1 MIVVDV
7 DVTAVEVL
15 PLDEFAVGGPAAEPE
30 VGEPVV
36 GELAAEELAADEP
49 VVEGLAVDG
58 SAEGYG
64 YSRLPLHSMVRP
76 QPTDVDETAHLHGL
90 LGVA

>member
-7 DVTAVEVL
+7 DVSVVEVL
-15 PLDEFAVGGPAAEPE
+15 PLDESAVGEPAAEPE
-30 VGEPVV
+30 AEEPVV
-36 GELAAEELAADEP
+36 GELAAEELAVDGP
-49 VVEGLAVDG
+49 VVEELAVDG

-64 YSRLPLHSMVRP
+64 YSRLPLHSMVRL

-90 LGVA
+90 LDVA